1 MEKIQQI
8 ELLQIISLIKSRD
21 EKGLSLLYD
30 NYAGSILGL
39 INNIVRDKEVAEEI
53 LQQTMLKVWNSVHQ
67 YDHNRSTFFTWMA
80 SIARN
85 AAIDKARLKGFQH
98 NKKTETLD
106 PIVHNKEVSHIST
119 SGIDAKTLIGKLD
132 KKYKDVLDCLYL
144 HGYTQKEASEELNV
158 PLGTI
163 KTRLRTAI
171 NILRE
176 ELKNEKKTFIGFW
189 LVIILLLFLSWM

>member
-1 MEKIQQI
+1 M
-8 ELLQIISLIKSRD
+8 
-21 EKGLSLLYD
+21 LYD

-39 INNIVRDKEVAEEI
+39 INNIVKDKEVAEEI
-53 LQQTMLKVWNSVHQ
+53 LQKSMLKVWNNIHQ
-67 YDHNRSTFFTWMA
+67 YDHSRSTFFTWMA

-85 AAIDKARLKGFQH
+85 AAIDKARLKGFQN

-106 PIVHNKEVSHIST
+106 PIVHNRKVSHIST
-119 SGIDAKTLIGKLD
+119 SGIDVQALIGKLD

-144 HGYTQKEASEELNV
+144 NGYTQKEASEKLDI

-189 LVIILLLFLSWM
+189 LMIILLLILSWM